1 MQAAAIMNSFFV
13 KFIFWGILTALAY
26 HVCGGIRHL
35 LMDFGYIEES
45 LAAGPAPPS
54 RYGVNLGAVSFSW
67 SPCMVSNASALGRNG
82 VHDWLLLRASAIVIT
97 LYILYILGFVVIV
110 PDITY
115 EIWRGFFASHITKVF
130 TLLTLLSILAHAWIG
145 LWQVLTDYI
154 KPLAIRLVLQL
165 AVVITLLVYLL
176 YGTIVVWGA

>member
-1 MQAAAIMNSFFV
+1 
-13 KFIFWGILTALAY
+13 
-26 HVCGGIRHL
+26 
-35 LMDFGYIEES
+35 
-45 LAAGPAPPS
+45 
-54 RYGVNLGAVSFSW
+54 
-67 SPCMVSNASALGRNG
+67 MVSNASALGRNG

-97 LYILYILGFVVIV
+97 LYVFYILGFVVIV

-165 AVVITLLVYLL
+165 VVVITLLVYLL